1 MSTMKTKLLFVI
13 DSLCIGGAEKS
24 LTSLLNIID
33 YKKYEVDLL
42 LFKEGGDFER
52 YIPKEVSI
60 LGIPEYF
67 RFINGNRFG
76 LRKDIIYLF
85 NRLKTSLNLRLN
97 TKNNYKLHSEQV
109 VFKCINNC
117 LNMNLDTYDVA
128 IAYSQGMP
136 TYFVANKVKADKKL
150 AWINTDYENTKYD
163 KNIDYNSYKYI
174 DKIVTV
180 SNYTKNSIANLR
192 NEYKNK
198 VDMILDI
205 VNPSLILKMSD
216 EYEVNE
222 INYNQINIMTVGR
235 LVYAKAYNKA
245 IYVAKLLKDDGYK
258 FKWYAVGDGVEKE
271 NLQNLINKYDLQ
283 EYFIL
288 LGKRVNPYPYI
299 KKSDIYVQTSLKE
312 GFGLTV
318 MEAKILKKPIV
329 CTNFPTAHEIINN
342 KVDGLI
348 VNHDIKSIYEGIK
361 KYLDDKKFKEGIENR
376 LNSMEPYSSI
386 EQVEKFYEIIEN

>member
-1 MSTMKTKLLFVI
+1 MKKKLLFVI

-24 LTSLLNIID
+24 LTSLLNTID
-33 YKKYEVDLL
+33 YKKYAVDLL

-52 YIPKEVSI
+52 YIPKEVNI
-60 LGIPEYF
+60 LGVPEYF

-76 LRKDIIYLF
+76 LRKDSRYLF

-136 TYFVANKVKADKKL
+136 TYFVANKVEAHKKL
-150 AWINTDYENTKYD
+150 AWINTDYATTKYD

-271 NLQNLINKYDLQ
+271 NLQNLIKKYALQ

-361 KYLDDKKFKEGIENR
+361 KYLDDKTFKESIENR
-376 LNSMEPYSSI
+376 LNSMEAYSSI